1 MALDVFAGA
10 WDDKYLQLSKSWR
23 VHRENRNTLFGFP
36 PDIRMAIYTTNAI
49 RVLNGVIRAAIK
61 KRKVFPTDDPMR
73 KVIYHGN
80 G

>member
-36 PDIRMAIYTTNAI
+36 PDTGA
-49 RVLNGVIRAAIK
+49 
-61 KRKVFPTDDPMR
+61 
-73 KVIYHGN
+73 
-80 G
+80 